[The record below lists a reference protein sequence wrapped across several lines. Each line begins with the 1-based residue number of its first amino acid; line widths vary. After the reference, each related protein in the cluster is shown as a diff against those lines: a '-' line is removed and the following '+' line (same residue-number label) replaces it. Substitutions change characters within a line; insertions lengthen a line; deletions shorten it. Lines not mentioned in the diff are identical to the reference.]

1 MGHIFHLQ
9 LEKGSESTS
18 NLQVTLK
25 IINKTQ
31 QRGGEKSIIRKYK
44 KDREDKHTFLNP
56 KRRGDVID
64 IPKRPLRVPLG
75 ASLSNSTE
83 QSKKSE

>member
-31 QRGGEKSIIRKYK
+31 QRGKKRVLLESTKKIEK
-44 KDREDKHTFLNP
+44 TNT
-56 KRRGDVID
+56 
-64 IPKRPLRVPLG
+64 
-75 ASLSNSTE
+75 LS
-83 QSKKSE
+83 